1 MAPGIPPALAQQ
13 HDSWIS
19 PDAVERRAKYQRKAL
34 GQVPE
39 TASFSGETLPEETPP
54 SEGIVPPPT
63 ENEPVKEA
71 ETPAPPTPRVTP
83 VEPAPS
89 ARTVAPVCKKESV
102 DQNGMY
108 WKPLFLHINMF
119 GCVWVMNA
127 FGTNNRI
134 TGA

>member
-39 TASFSGETLPEETPP
+39 TASFDGETLPEETPP

-63 ENEPVKEA
+63 EHEPGKEG

-83 VEPAPS
+83 VEPAPP
-89 ARTVAPVCKKESV
+89 ARTVPKKESV
-102 DQNGMY
+102 YQNGMY
-108 WKPLFLHINMF
+108 WKPLVLYINMF
-119 GCVWVMNA
+119 GYVWVMNA